1 MLARMPVTF
10 MARGRAD
17 VDRAPRQRDP
27 ADQLRFIRRTME
39 AAGAFTA
46 VSGAGQIAVGSIGLV
61 AAMMAAQTSTS
72 GRWLAV
78 WLGAAVVAVAVSGLT
93 IARKAARLHLPL
105 WSGPTRRF
113 AISFFPA
120 LVAGAIL
127 TLFLFPT
134 EVADRLPG
142 VWLLVYGAGVTA
154 GGAAS
159 LRLVP
164 VMGVCLMGIG
174 AAALAAPAAW
184 GDGFMAF
191 GFGVVHILFGIRLAR
206 RHGG

>member
-1 MLARMPVTF
+1 MLATF
-10 MARGRAD
+10 VARGRAE
-17 VDRAPRQRDP
+17 VGRAPRQRDP

-39 AAGAFTA
+39 GAGTFTA
-46 VSGAGQIAVGSIGLV
+46 VSGAGQIVVGAIGLLG
-61 AAMMAAQTSTS
+61 ATMAAQTSTS

-78 WLGAAVVAVAVSGLT
+78 WLGIAVLSVTVSGWT
-93 IARKAARLHLPL
+93 MARKAASLQLPL

-113 AISFFPA
+113 AISFCPS

-127 TLFLFPT
+127 TLLLFPT

-164 VMGVCLMGIG
+164 VMGACFMGIG
-174 AAALAAPAAW
+174 AVALAAPAAW

-191 GFGVVHILFGIRLAR
+191 GFGVLHILFGIRIAR

>member
-1 MLARMPVTF
+1 
-10 MARGRAD
+10 
-17 VDRAPRQRDP
+17 
-27 ADQLRFIRRTME
+27 ME
-39 AAGAFTA
+39 GAGTFTA
-46 VSGAGQIAVGSIGLV
+46 VSGAGQIIVGAIGLLGST
-61 AAMMAAQTSTS
+61 MAAQTSTS

-78 WLGAAVVAVAVSGLT
+78 WLGAAVLAVTVSGWT
-93 IARKAARLHLPL
+93 MVRKATSLQLPL

-113 AISFFPA
+113 AISFCPS
-120 LVAGAIL
+120 LVTGAIL
-127 TLFLFPT
+127 TLSLFPT

-164 VMGVCLMGIG
+164 VMGACFMGIG

-191 GFGVVHILFGIRLAR
+191 GFGVLHILFGIRIAR
-206 RHGG
+206 RYGG